1 MNMMKEFNPF
11 AGLSRIPELFIE
23 AAIAIGGLFPLES
36 ARGTTAPGSHDVFP
50 HCKSLNLRF
59 KDVGLV
65 GLISDIQNFAEMG
78 RLRDAGLAPRQGV
91 TFMTNGPFS
100 KLVERLYEYH
110 QSFYDELT
118 SRDKRTDTDN
128 LVEAQIKGMRIMDQ
142 LSRAKNLTQAFMFL
156 AAESE
161 IYGSGSIDPR
171 IVRAWEAGMGEDI
184 APQRS
189 VAVRQLRVV
198 EGNRNQR

>member
-1 MNMMKEFNPF
+1 MNMMKEFKPL
-11 AGLSRIPELFIE
+11 AGLSRIPDLFVD
-23 AAIAIGGLFPLES
+23 AAIAIAGLFQLES
-36 ARGTTAPGSHDVFP
+36 ARGTTAPGPHDVFP

-78 RLRDAGLAPRQGV
+78 RMRDAGLEPRQGV

-118 SRDKRTDTDN
+118 ARDKRTDTDR
-128 LVEAQIKGMRIMDQ
+128 LTEAQVKGMRIMDQ

-156 AAESE
+156 AAKSE
-161 IYGSGSIDPR
+161 IYGSGCIDPR
-171 IVRAWEAGMGEDI
+171 IVKAWEAGMEEPA

-189 VAVRQLRVV
+189 VRQLRVV
-198 EGNRNQR
+198 EGHRNQR